1 MKLRYQMRGLGI
13 GIIVT
18 ALLMGVASDNK
29 IPLSDAEIKMRALEL
44 GMVESDS
51 LKLSDI
57 PKVAVG
63 PSVEGMPLTPGADGT
78 SAEGSGGAA
87 EPGEQ
92 SGSMDAAGGESDA
105 GNGSGAA
112 DGESG
117 AGNGSGAAGGES
129 GAGNGSGTADG
140 EEAPED
146 ESVATGSESNGGSE
160 GGTASS
166 ENDVDGGGGRDSGNR
181 GDDSDDSVAVVIESG
196 STSYSVCQ
204 LLEQLGLVED
214 ASVFDEYLCG
224 MGYSRSVREGTF
236 HIAPGTS
243 QEEIAEIITGK
254 R

>member
-1 MKLRYQMRGLGI
+1 MRGLGI

-105 GNGSGAA
+105 GNGNGAA

-117 AGNGSGAAGGES
+117 AGNGSGAADE
-129 GAGNGSGTADG
+129 
-140 EEAPED
+140 EEAPGD
-146 ESVATGSESNGGSE
+146 ESVAAGSESNGGSE

-166 ENDVDGGGGRDSGNR
+166 ENDVDGSGGRDSGNR